1 MLENLKRLINAEST
15 KTVMEEAAEKVIVD
29 DDDSIKDA
37 FLDDVETMVV
47 GAENDP
53 EIKKIVDSLPEV
65 ADEAEPITQD
75 DLKKMVESYV
85 PESIIHESV
94 NNTLIESDFSDLGVD
109 DEPVIES
116 FDFDFDFDS
125 LEESTNDPDLE
136 PGETVEEDNSD
147 DEEPEFD
154 DDEGA
159 EESFNFDFDLDYVFE
174 SSDDDENV
182 EESASSET
190 EEPEDE
196 GDDDEVT
203 ESLLTSLFEAF
214 DEEISSDEYYDTDD
228 VPPPVDDTLEG
239 GPADEVEPSE
249 DDIDNYDND
258 VDDFIDL

>member
-53 EIKKIVDSLPEV
+53 EIKKIVDTLPEV
-65 ADEAEPITQD
+65 ADEAEPVTQD
-75 DLKKMVESYV
+75 DIKKMVESYV
-85 PESIIHESV
+85 PESIIHESF
-94 NNTLIESDFSDLGVD
+94 NDTLIESDFSDLGVD

-147 DEEPEFD
+147 DED
-154 DDEGA
+154 T
-159 EESFNFDFDLDYVFE
+159 EESFNFDFDLDSVFE
-174 SSDDDENV
+174 SSDDDDDDDESDETG
-182 EESASSET
+182 EEDNSDDED
-190 EEPEDE
+190 PEDE
-196 GDDDEVT
+196 DEVT

-214 DEEISSDEYYDTDD
+214 DAELADDEPYTREEMPDEVDETQEGGSADEEEVYVDDDSIEDKNDIDEYME
-228 VPPPVDDTLEG
+228 L
-239 GPADEVEPSE
+239 
-249 DDIDNYDND
+249 
-258 VDDFIDL
+258 